1 MVQGKQRSTARSGI
15 ERALRERT
23 SATTTELMEA
33 TGFSRTAVQ
42 KALNQLVAEG
52 VIEALEP
59 PRSPRRR
66 YRVGRQ

>member
-1 MVQGKQRSTARSGI
+1 
-15 ERALRERT
+15 
-23 SATTTELMEA
+23 MEA